1 MEVDLSKYTVVGS
14 IDKDI
19 ASLTNCTYTGNI
31 YAAPGVL
38 KHIKKRHS
46 HELSEEVLS
55 NIIEVIKSVLEFP
68 EYLGIHPKKV
78 GTSIEFV
85 KKIDD
90 NILVATELDIKDNY
104 IYVASMYPVNQS
116 KIDNRLHSGRLK
128 KFR

>member
-1 MEVDLSKYTVVGS
+1 MTVDLSKYEVVGF
-14 IDKDI
+14 IDKDL
-19 ASLTNCTYTGNI
+19 ADLTDCTYTGQI

-55 NIIEVIKSVLEFP
+55 NIINTIKAVLKTP
-68 EYLGIHPKKV
+68 EYIGNHPKKI

-90 NILVATELDIKDNY
+90 NILIATELDIKDNY
-104 IYVASMYPVNQS
+104 IYVASMYPINQS
-116 KIDNRLHSGRLK
+116 KIDNRLHSGRFK
-128 KFR
+128 KL